1 MQQQNPP
8 PVVSSRK
15 VAFRYGL
22 IFGLIQAAIAIVV
35 SLLSKFVL
43 SSNTGAMLVLNV
55 IVFLTGLAA
64 YFIAGML
71 ASRQTGKV
79 STGTISG
86 LWTGVFSGI
95 LGCIVNIVLFL
106 SITYPTL
113 IDHYNKVGY
122 PSNVSQSAFQVG
134 AIAGGVGI
142 YILGFIFA
150 IGVGAGIGALG
161 GLLGRSQARKNAP
174 PQPYPAQPYPGQP
187 YPPQPYPAQP
197 YPGQPYPPQPY
208 PNQPS
213 QGQSYPG
220 QPYPN
225 QPSQGQSYPGQPYPY
240 TQPHPGPQTNPS
252 AQSATPSPTE
262 WNPYSSDQ
270 PHSN

>member
-43 SSNTGAMLVLNV
+43 SSNTGVTLVLNG
-55 IVFLTGLAA
+55 IVFLIGLTA

-95 LGCIVNIVLFL
+95 LGCIVNVVLFL

-122 PSNVSQSAFQVG
+122 PSNVSQSAFKVG

-174 PQPYPAQPYPGQP
+174 PQPYPGQPYPGQP
-187 YPPQPYPAQP
+187 YPGQP

-208 PNQPS
+208 PNQA
-213 QGQSYPG
+213 
-220 QPYPN
+220 
-225 QPSQGQSYPGQPYPY
+225 SQGQSYPGQPYPY
-240 TQPHPGPQTNPS
+240 TQPHPGQQASPS
-252 AQSATPSPTE
+252 NQSTTPSPTE

-270 PHSN
+270 PYSN